1 VAVSGTRVKLAIG
14 IPLGLAVI
22 GLAVYLLLPFTIGDD
37 YVEPPDCECE
47 LLREW
52 VADLAILP
60 TEGDTTI
67 SDTFNQFTIEHLVE
81 PVPENDEAL
90 RDQLLEALRIP
101 PFRVTT
107 DSQPDSWNIAASP
120 RTTNENAGFSWNVLF
135 QSQDR
140 LLVSIRVGSDLSAWG
155 ITFDDLE
162 ALSDDEFDRLM
173 TERQAAAIEVLKPFS
188 DALQA
193 VESPT
198 TTRRIYASG
207 QSNP

>member
-52 VADLAILP
+52 VVDLAILP

-67 SDTFNQFTIEHLVE
+67 SDTFNQFTIEYLVE
-81 PVPENDEAL
+81 RVPENDAAL

-120 RTTNENAGFSWNVLF
+120 RRTDENAGFSWNVLF

-140 LLVSIRVGSDLSAWG
+140 FLATIHVGSDLSAWG
-155 ITFDDLE
+155 ISFDDLE
-162 ALSDDEFDRLM
+162 ALSDEEFDRLM
-173 TERQAAAIEVLKPFS
+173 AERQAEAIEVLKPLS
-188 DALQA
+188 DALRGVQ
-193 VESPT
+193 SP
-198 TTRRIYASG
+198 
-207 QSNP
+207 